1 MGVFLI
7 ILTSVERNIH
17 RALRA
22 RAQGANPTHP
32 ATACISY
39 KELGLMIDPEGK
51 SWAVSRAPFRRMFPA
66 LGHVSAY
73 ETEHGRPM
81 LSALVVRE
89 DSRKPGSGYIQLAR
103 DCGIATEN
111 EGEEFWKQQLT
122 EVVRFWATGDPVL
135 LLDAAVDKLMS
146 EFATLKSLVRKSMT
160 VQ

>member
-1 MGVFLI
+1 
-7 ILTSVERNIH
+7 
-17 RALRA
+17 
-22 RAQGANPTHP
+22 
-32 ATACISY
+32 
-39 KELGLMIDPEGK
+39 MIDPEGK
-51 SWAVSRAPFRRMFPA
+51 NRAVSRAPFRRMFPA

-73 ETEHGRPM
+73 EAEHGRPM

-103 DCGIATEN
+103 DCGIATED
-111 EGEEFWKQQLT
+111 EGDKFWEQQLA